1 VLGCW
6 QFYEVQEGTAPRFID
21 YDYQQTVMLPVV
33 FDQQILPG
41 TFEYSLYY
49 LVDKKLDLRI
59 FIIGSKTMPEG
70 DLLTIPSFS

>member
-1 VLGCW
+1 MLAILCSSG
-6 QFYEVQEGTAPRFID
+6 GNGMPRFID

-41 TFEYSLYY
+41 TFEYSLNY

-59 FIIGSKTMPEG
+59 FIIGSKTMTEG
-70 DLLTIPSFS
+70 ALLTIPPFS